1 MVKGDP
7 NKGFLD
13 YFDDLPDH
21 RIPKKCL
28 HTVSEILLLTICS
41 ILSGCESWDDIELF
55 GHQKIDFLRTRLPFS
70 HGIPSDDTLRRFFTT
85 LDPIAF
91 QERFSA

>member
-28 HTVSEILLLTICS
+28 HTVSEILLLTICG
-41 ILSGCESWDDIELF
+41 ILSGCESWDDIE
-55 GHQKIDFLRTRLPFS
+55 
-70 HGIPSDDTLRRFFTT
+70 
-85 LDPIAF
+85 
-91 QERFSA
+91 